1 MMRAPRLLY
10 LSILP
15 LAVLVVALVWY
26 FQTTER
32 NQMSFS
38 QTAQADDLAI
48 TMEIDETTVGTRR
61 FDVTIED
68 TAGQRVDA
76 RDVYLRFLVP
86 EIEMGLIETYAQAT
100 RSGQF
105 QARGPFFTTVGLWEI
120 ETTVFRDDRP
130 AQTATFTVVV
140 TAEGEE
146 SSPLNPYT
154 ASSTVLASGRI
165 TYQNHCISCHGAT
178 GQGDGPQAVSLPGK
192 PADLT
197 EHMVI
202 GKHTDGQI
210 FLWIQNG
217 IPSSAMPAFGQDLS
231 EEEIWQLVT
240 YLRTLPPD
248 ETLAEAYPPPA
259 LPTPETAVPDAQ
271 PTSPTPTTVPIID
284 VDEPLPPVVFA
295 RQSNLWISD
304 GQDAPARQLTQL
316 PPGNAAWAP
325 MFAPDGQAVAFIMSS
340 PPSDTATSPLPTT
353 ALYLINTDGSN
364 MRVLWQPKQAL
375 LGHIAW
381 KPDGQ
386 SLFVSSDEWQTTEG
400 KNESVRITQ
409 IVEVDLTT
417 GQPREVVRDAKSP
430 TLNQGSSLLAYLRIL
445 DGYKTALE
453 VANPDGS
460 QARTLVEAEQFEE
473 IYAPRFLPTTSQ
485 ILFAALGGPTT
496 DSAGFPS
503 TAQKPPI
510 SEMLLGLL
518 EPPTTAAH
526 GPPYNF
532 WIINADGSGLR
543 RLNSFEADEPIVA
556 FAPDASQIAFIDG
569 NGIYLMNNDGNNV
582 RRIDPVGEHGGGI
595 DWLPQ

>member
-1 MMRAPRLLY
+1 MRAPRLLY

-15 LAVLVVALVWY
+15 LVCLIVALVWY

-32 NQMSFS
+32 SQKSFS
-38 QTAQADDLAI
+38 QTAQAGDLSI
-48 TMEIDETTVGTRR
+48 TMVIDKTTVGTRR
-61 FDVTIED
+61 FDVTVQD
-68 TAGQRVDA
+68 AAGQNVDA
-76 RDVYLRFLVP
+76 RDVYLRFSVP
-86 EIEMGLIETYAQAT
+86 EIEMGLIEAYAQPV

-120 ETTVFRDDRP
+120 ETTVFRDDMP
-130 AQTATFTVVV
+130 TQTALFTVLVA
-140 TAEGEE
+140 AEGEE
-146 SSPLNPYT
+146 SGPLNPYT
-154 ASSTVLASGRI
+154 ASSKVIESGRV
-165 TYQNHCISCHGAT
+165 TYQNHCVSCHGAT
-178 GQGDGPQAVSLPGK
+178 GQGDGPQAVSLPGE

-210 FLWIQNG
+210 FLWIRNG
-217 IPSSAMPAFGQDLS
+217 IPNSAMPAFGQELS

-248 ETLAEAYPPPA
+248 ETIAEAYPAPM
-259 LPTPETAVPDAQ
+259 LPTPESAAPDTQTTA
-271 PTSPTPTTVPIID
+271 PTATPVPIVD

-304 GQDAPARQLTQL
+304 GQDAPVRQLTEL

-364 MRVLWQPKQAL
+364 MRVLWHPEQAL

-386 SLFVSSDEWQTTEG
+386 SLLVSSDEWQTTEG

-409 IVEVDLTT
+409 IVEVDLAT
-417 GQPREVVRDAKSP
+417 GQPHEIVRDAKSP
-430 TLNQGSSLLAYLRIL
+430 TLNQDASLLAYVRIL

-453 VANPDGS
+453 VANTDGS
-460 QARTLVEAEQFEE
+460 NAQTLVEAAQFEE
-473 IYAPRFLPTTSQ
+473 IYAPRFLPNSDQ

-496 DSAGFPS
+496 DSAGFP
-503 TAQKPPI
+503 TAAQKLPI

-518 EPPTTAAH
+518 EPPTAAAH
-526 GPPYNF
+526 GPPYSF
-532 WIINADGSGLR
+532 WLINADGSGLQ
-543 RLNSFEADEPIVA
+543 RLNSFEADEPIAA
-556 FAPDASQIAFIDG
+556 FAPDASQMAFIDG
-569 NGIYLMNNDGNNV
+569 NGIYLMSIDGSNV

-595 DWLPQ
+595 DWSP